1 MGSMVIRIVADGL
14 LAFGWNVID
23 GGGDEVGGFEDLEVA
38 LGSVVAFRSVDDGL
52 AAGIPGD
59 FLLRGVHGGDGSN
72 ATVGK
77 IKPCAEGVLKG
88 GGVEQ
93 VGEEV
98 AAFAEDTAQDLGDGE
113 DKLAVGNF
121 VADGIGDPSAHGAGP
136 ALVARGAEVT
146 ALAGEGE
153 QAFVTA
159 VGAVE
164 AGEAGGEVTAA
175 EKRFDGVDGAS
186 A

>member
-1 MGSMVIRIVADGL
+1 MVIRIVADGL

-23 GGGDEVGGFEDLEVA
+23 GGGDEVGGFEYFEVA

-59 FLLRGVHGGDGSN
+59 FLLRGVHGGDGSD

-77 IKPCAEGVLKG
+77 IEPCAEGVLKG
-88 GGVEQ
+88 GRGGVEQ
-93 VGEEV
+93 VGEQV

-136 ALVARGAEVT
+136 ALVACGAEVA

-159 VGAVE
+159 VGTLE

-175 EKRFDGVDGAS
+175 EKRFDGVDGAC